1 MAANYFLYSWQLFY
15 GSFDAVT
22 LIASI
27 YILFPYENSEFREI
41 AIQHCHWTVERFA
54 TMKDMNPLAKS
65 ALGVL
70 RAVVARLVKAVGNCA
85 PSSSVSPPVDPLRH
99 NSNTTTPT
107 STGKTFG
114 STPASSVGRASV
126 EGSFKGAPESIS
138 SAAAAIPS
146 TAEESSACL
155 STMMPGGWELQQD
168 GNGNSFPSI
177 APFFA
182 MGDLIYKD
190 LTVDQIDDVPP
201 QTDSDPLLLGG
212 SFMWQFEGGFG
223 EDTVWQ
229 FLNQHQTSGNET
241 G

>member
-1 MAANYFLYSWQLFY
+1 LFY

-22 LIASI
+22 LLASI
-27 YILFPYENSEFREI
+27 YILFPYENAEFREI

-54 TMKDMNPLAKS
+54 AMKDMNPLAKS

-85 PSSSVSPPVDPLRH
+85 PSSSVSPPVDLRH

-107 STGKTFG
+107 STSKTFG
-114 STPASSVGRASV
+114 STPTSSVGIGSV
-126 EGSFKGAPESIS
+126 EGSFKGPSDSVS
-138 SAAAAIPS
+138 SGPAIPS
-146 TAEESSACL
+146 TAED
-155 STMMPGGWELQQD
+155 STAGIPSMMPGGWGMPQD
-168 GNGNSFPSI
+168 GNGYTSM

-190 LTVDQIDDVPP
+190 LTVDQIDNAPP

-212 SFMWQFEGGFG
+212 DSFMWQFEGGFG

-229 FLNQHQTSGNET
+229 FLNQHQPSGNET